1 MEDEKA
7 CITSLTLGLGIGG
20 GGGGYPPK
28 KKQKMMMIMKNK
40 PIKPVPSLD
49 LTFGDDEAF
58 PKEAIDDDDD
68 DDDDDREE
76 ELFISLNNKR
86 VGEEHSYNNNKHC
99 PNGNN
104 RDDSYNDENNNNN
117 YCSRKKLRLTKEQ
130 SALLEENFKN
140 HTTLNQAQKQAL
152 AKQLNLKHRQVE
164 VWFQN
169 RRARTKLKQTEV
181 DCEFLKK
188 CCERLTDENLR
199 LKKELQELRAIK
211 AGPTQSPTPPL
222 YIQLLSSKS
231 SPLTICS
238 SCEELLKKTKQENI

>member
-1 MEDEKA
+1 MEDDHKA

-20 GGGGYPPK
+20 GYLPK
-28 KKQKMMMIMKNK
+28 KKQNVTMMMMNK
-40 PIKPVPSLD
+40 PNKPALSLD
-49 LTFGDDEAF
+49 LTFEDDEAY
-58 PKEAIDDDDD
+58 PKEAIDEEEEEEVGLSMSLNKRI
-68 DDDDDREE
+68 REE
-76 ELFISLNNKR
+76 HNYSNNKECR
-86 VGEEHSYNNNKHC
+86 
-99 PNGNN
+99 NGKN
-104 RDDSYNDENNNNN
+104 RDSSYNDGSNDDNNNHNN

-130 SALLEENFKN
+130 SALLEENFKL

-211 AGPTQSPTPPL
+211 VGASPSPTPTQPL
-222 YIQLLSSKS
+222 YIQLSKS
-231 SPLTICS
+231 ATLTICS
-238 SCEELLKKTKQENI
+238 SCEELFKKTKQENM